1 MADGSRSVAKD
12 VKVTGPR
19 GGNGETWG
27 LAVRVFGNVNTTSG
41 LLIIGGY
48 HFNVF

>member
-1 MADGSRSVAKD
+1 MADGSRTVAKD

-19 GGNGETWG
+19 GEM
-27 LAVRVFGNVNTTSG
+27 VRHGVWQLDFGNVNITSG

>member
-1 MADGSRSVAKD
+1 MALELLQKMSKLQAQE
-12 VKVTGPR
+12 
-19 GGNGETWG
+19 GEM
-27 LAVRVFGNVNTTSG
+27 VRHGVWQLDFGNVNITSG